1 MTTEAHSEFTVT
13 LLFITRWVL
22 QWPKE
27 RRTINTMA
35 KEKKDNQ
42 YNGQRKKKDQR
53 TNNDLRNIAYKT
65 KVQATR
71 TPGAPEG

>member
-1 MTTEAHSEFTVT
+1 MAKGKKDNQYNGQREEGQS
-13 LLFITRWVL
+13 I

-42 YNGQRKKKDQR
+42 YNGQRKKNDQR

-71 TPGAPEG
+71 TPDAPEG

>member
-1 MTTEAHSEFTVT
+1 
-13 LLFITRWVL
+13 
-22 QWPKE
+22 
-27 RRTINTMA
+27 MA
-35 KEKKDNQ
+35 KEKEDNQ
-42 YNGQRKKKDQR
+42 YNGQREGGQSIQWPKKKKDQR